1 MPGMEDPQMEL
12 SNSMDMPNQMSPQM
26 PPRDPNAGPD
36 GMGGQPLDIM
46 KLLQLLKML
55 QVQRGMGGAPR
66 PMMPQGRPM

>member
-26 PPRDPNAGPD
+26 PPKDPNSPE

-55 QVQRGMGGAPR
+55 QTRGMGGGAPR
-66 PMMPQGRPM
+66 PMMPPGRPM